1 MAIGWLAALKL
12 VPWSTVLEAAP
23 HIVKGA
29 RSLIAKTKE
38 APSAAAT
45 TPPPPEESLSD
56 SDKLTHLNRR
66 FHEMQANIVEL
77 NNEQKSSAEL
87 IQLLAEQN
95 AQIVKAID
103 ILRRRTKLLIV
114 ICGIL
119 SVVTVLLTLRIT
131 AT

>member
-29 RSLIAKTKE
+29 RSLIAKTKK
-38 APSAAAT
+38 APSATTT

-56 SDKLTHLNRR
+56 SDKLTNLNRR

-103 ILRRRTKLLIV
+103 IFRRRTKLLIV

>member
-29 RSLIAKTKE
+29 RSLIAKTKK
-38 APSAAAT
+38 APSATTT

-56 SDKLTHLNRR
+56 SDKLTNLNRR

-103 ILRRRTKLLIV
+103 IFRRRIKLLIV

>member
-38 APSAAAT
+38 TPSAATT
-45 TPPPPEESLSD
+45 TPPPPEEPLSD
-56 SDKLTHLNRR
+56 SDKLTNLNRR

-103 ILRRRTKLLIV
+103 IFRTRTKLLIV